1 MKMKSFLIPALALAL
16 AGCANEE
23 LETIGSGTIPAVPSG
38 QTILF
43 SNNTAL
49 TIGDADGVQTRALGW
64 TEVTDKVND
73 ACRLEMDVKPTPSGN
88 DVYIKSGEEEVYNRL
103 WGKVDRHIFV
113 YGTLVL
119 KGNYKAG
126 AGYIY
131 VMDGGKLVVETEN
144 LVNVNVFN
152 YGGEIVFTKE
162 NLNVWKTTLRTVTDL
177 DVEGKVTMKETQVYV
192 GGSFTCAD
200 LVVDGYSILRVE
212 GDLNLMDGKEES
224 EFGGAACVCVE
235 GTLHAGAFELDDK
248 ANLHVGCKLQADTRV
263 ELSEGSKLTAE
274 YVKSPKTTV
283 SGGDVILKEGGL
295 ADLGNLYYES
305 DGMASGRFY
314 VMGKGKAMIACNEC
328 ELKGTKSLRY
338 AVGPNF
344 YFNYEKFYVW
354 NGFGKEEAEIKI
366 GTTLVNVATP
376 NDYVEGSCNPG
387 FTTDGGETPVDPEPG
402 TSADIELQ
410 IPTDIERE
418 WFAEADDFAIR
429 VNGKYEEDIILEGNA
444 TTLHGVKVSES
455 NLKVTLSGI
464 ENLPSGDEY
473 TYELWVWVE
482 EESWNAFTD
491 AERKAWVSGDGD
503 GTDITEKC
511 TVIAPEG
518 YSVRKN
524 VYAGLGGQKD
534 TPYIKVSIHV
544 VRD

>member
-49 TIGDADGVQTRALGW
+49 TIGDADGVQTRAMGW
-64 TEVTDKVND
+64 TEVTDKVNR
-73 ACRLEMDVKPTPSGN
+73 ACWLEMDVKPTPSGN

-103 WGKVDRHIFV
+103 LGKVDRHIFV

-162 NLNVWKTTLRTVTDL
+162 NLNVWKTTFRTVTDL

-212 GDLNLMDGKEES
+212 GDLNLTDGKEES
-224 EFGGAACVCVE
+224 EFGGTACVCVE

-248 ANLHVGCKLQADTRV
+248 ANLHVGCKLQADTRLD
-263 ELSEGSKLTAE
+263 LSEGSKLTAE

-328 ELKGTKSLRY
+328 ELKGTKSLRS

-376 NDYVEGSCNPG
+376 NNYVEGGCNPG
-387 FTTDGGETPVDPEPG
+387 FTT
-402 TSADIELQ
+402 
-410 IPTDIERE
+410 
-418 WFAEADDFAIR
+418 AIR

-511 TVIAPEG
+511 TVTAPEG